1 MPTLYHKGA
10 DMKKINYQKRWKEIE
25 TESQSLTKQLKDA
38 EYLFYTLDDQALKA
52 EIMKN
57 MSDVKSKLEAL
68 RVEAS
73 HINDVALELINQGV
87 LI

>member
-1 MPTLYHKGA
+1 ME
-10 DMKKINYQKRWKEIE
+10 KINYQKRWKEIE

-38 EYLFYTLDDQALKA
+38 EYLFYTVDDQALKA

-57 MSDVKSKLEAL
+57 MSDIKGKLEDL

-73 HINDVALELINQGV
+73 HINDVALDLINQGV
-87 LI
+87 LIWLQLT

>member
-10 DMKKINYQKRWKEIE
+10 DMEKINYQKRWKEIE

-38 EYLFYTLDDQALKA
+38 EYLFYTVDDQALKS

>member
-1 MPTLYHKGA
+1 ME
-10 DMKKINYQKRWKEIE
+10 KINYQKRWKEIE

-38 EYLFYTLDDQALKA
+38 EYLFYTVDDQALRS

-57 MSDVKSKLEAL
+57 MSDIKSKLEAL

-87 LI
+87 LVWARL

>member
-1 MPTLYHKGA
+1 
-10 DMKKINYQKRWKEIE
+10 MKKINYQKRWKEIE

-87 LI
+87 LIWLQLT

>member
-1 MPTLYHKGA
+1 
-10 DMKKINYQKRWKEIE
+10 MKKINYQKRWKEIE